1 MDGIVYMDR
10 IRNYMIKHEKLVGF
24 LVGWIIIFADLLICN
39 QQTAYCDSNGYDLM
53 SNYFKNNGL
62 FHFWI
67 EERNEYTEYFSI
79 RGYAWPFILAVCKVL
94 GFGTRIGYWMFYAV
108 FLASGLAYAMP
119 EFISGLFQKKISI
132 PGRIAAVILS
142 VCFWNGLMKYPLS
155 DIPSVVT
162 VSWGLMLLTKIKK
175 ERRLYHN
182 AAAAVLAGG
191 FLGISYYVRSG
202 CMPVIMLSVLIIFLY
217 KCRKEILKK
226 FVLILA
232 LCLGVAVAAV
242 PQIMINQSFNN
253 RMSYKVPIFFNTGI
267 AGMEYYYGFQMLRYE
282 VNLSDIHPESAMV
295 SYDSVIDNIL
305 AVEDIAQEDVTLKTI
320 FKLGIKYPLEFL
332 GLYTAKFVNSIDP
345 RYGNEIYNFDLNSDQ
360 YLVLICNYFLWFMGA
375 IGLGVELSKGNG
387 TSIQWTNTKKFF
399 CNYFIY
405 ILAFIAPALVHLAGT
420 HIEARYFYPCY
431 VLLYAYLSILC
442 PWRDVWVFV
451 KQRFVAVMI
460 VCLAVFGCLN
470 SIWNFTFENF
480 HYAQLLMED
489 SFRCEVVSREEF
501 TQENTGGLS
510 IEYDIWSMEQKNNTY
525 ISLSGYVIALNKK
538 SGDSRLTLVLS
549 SDSRQYLHDI
559 NLTSNPY
566 MEDPYIE
573 SKYSI
578 NKELVGMDEGIYQI
592 GFLLKNGT
600 ETGVVF
606 TGKEIQITK

>member
-24 LVGWIIIFADLLICN
+24 LVGWVIIFADLLICN
-39 QQTAYCDSNGYDLM
+39 QQTAYCDSNSYDLM

-67 EERNEYTEYFSI
+67 EARNEYTEYFSI
-79 RGYAWPFILAVCKVL
+79 RGYAWPFILAACKVL
-94 GFGTRIGYWMFYAV
+94 GFGTQIGYWMLYAV

-119 EFISGLFQKKISI
+119 EFISELFQKKIPIS
-132 PGRIAAVILS
+132 GRTVAVILS
-142 VCFWNGLMKYPLS
+142 VCFWNGLIKYPLS

-182 AAAAVLAGG
+182 AAAALLAGG
-191 FLGISYYVRSG
+191 FLGISYYIRSG

-253 RMSYKVPIFFNTGI
+253 RLSYKVPIFFNTGI
-267 AGMEYYYGFQMLRYE
+267 AGIEYYSGFQKLRYE
-282 VNLSDIHPESAMV
+282 VDISGILPETAMI

-305 AVEDIAQEDVTLKTI
+305 AVEDIAKEDVTLKTI
-320 FKLGIKYPLEFL
+320 LKLCVKYPFEFL
-332 GLYTAKFVNSIDP
+332 GLYAAKFANNIDP
-345 RYGNEIYNFDLNSDQ
+345 RYGNDIYVTDLNSHQ
-360 YLVLICNYFLWFMGA
+360 YLIMICNYFLWFIGVL
-375 IGLGVELSKGNG
+375 GLGVELNRGIGNFA
-387 TSIQWTNTKKFF
+387 QPANTKKFF

-405 ILAFIAPALVHLAGT
+405 ILAFIVPAFVHLAGT
-420 HIEARYFYPCY
+420 HTEARYFYPCY
-431 VLLYAYLSILC
+431 VLLYAYLGILC
-442 PWRDVWVFV
+442 PWRDLQTFV
-451 KQRFVAVMI
+451 MQRFVAVMI
-460 VCLAVFGCLN
+460 MCLAVFGCLN

-480 HYAQLLMED
+480 NYAQLLMED
-489 SFRCEVVSREEF
+489 SFRGENVSREEF
-501 TQENTGGLS
+501 IQENTGGLN

-525 ISLSGYVIALNKK
+525 ISLSGYVIALNKE
-538 SGDSRLTLVLS
+538 SDDSRLTLVLS
-549 SDSRQYLHDI
+549 SDSRQYLCDI
-559 NLTSNPY
+559 NLTANPY

-578 NKELVGMDEGIYQI
+578 NKELVGLDEGKYQI

-600 ETGVVF
+600 ETGIVI
-606 TGKEIQITK
+606 TGQKIWITK